1 MRITAM
7 PLIYNYYL
15 GQVVSAE
22 ILMAS
27 ENGCPIEMHQIK
39 IDKCDEMYDNKCQGE
54 TTMPFLRARY
64 DKSTGQ
70 SPNSP
75 REQLNR
81 MTSWIDGSFVYSTKE
96 AWINEMR
103 TFQNGTLKMCN
114 GTAYIDE
121 TSPMECHPR
130 MGLPPRNTARIPLQN
145 NPAPHVLRMLNP
157 ERMFGKEY

>member
-1 MRITAM
+1 
-7 PLIYNYYL
+7 
-15 GQVVSAE
+15 
-22 ILMAS
+22 
-27 ENGCPIEMHQIK
+27 
-39 IDKCDEMYDNKCQGE
+39 
-54 TTMPFLRARY
+54 
-64 DKSTGQ
+64 
-70 SPNSP
+70 
-75 REQLNR
+75 
-81 MTSWIDGSFVYSTKE
+81 
-96 AWINEMR
+96 MR